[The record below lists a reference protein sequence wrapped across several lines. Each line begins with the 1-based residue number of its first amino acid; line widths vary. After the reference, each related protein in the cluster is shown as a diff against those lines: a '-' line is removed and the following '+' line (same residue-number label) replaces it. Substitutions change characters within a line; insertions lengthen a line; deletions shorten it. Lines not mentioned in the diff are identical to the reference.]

1 MDKLKQ
7 VIKPSVNRDVGEPKI
22 YYNPN
27 GATSIALIKDEEIYI
42 DCQPVNSSEEK
53 IEYVTKNPF
62 KNDLSTMLN
71 DPTTYL
77 ILQMIM
83 SSIVFLVIYFVLSK
97 GFKFMT
103 TGTLPIPT
111 RANA

>member
-1 MDKLKQ
+1 M
-7 VIKPSVNRDVGEPKI
+7 SN
-22 YYNPN
+22 
-27 GATSIALIKDEEIYI
+27 KDEIYI